1 VVKFQIRYTSLAV
14 HTLGQFKPKKMND
27 FDSKYNNKMRDL
39 HKLPDQLYV
48 LYRLK
53 GLERNLHEL

>member
-1 VVKFQIRYTSLAV
+1 
-14 HTLGQFKPKKMND
+14 MND